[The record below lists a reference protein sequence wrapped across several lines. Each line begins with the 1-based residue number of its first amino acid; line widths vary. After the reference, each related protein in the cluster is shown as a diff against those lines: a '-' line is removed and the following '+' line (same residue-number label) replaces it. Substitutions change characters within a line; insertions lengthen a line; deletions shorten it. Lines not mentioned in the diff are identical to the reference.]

1 MTSDDDRPINDAEF
15 QAMWRRFERRTED
28 IGWPRPRRCSDI
40 VAELRSRISQLDL
53 GVTTSNDP
61 TGSW

>member
-1 MTSDDDRPINDAEF
+1 
-15 QAMWRRFERRTED
+15 MWRRFERRTED